1 MAYEKIQITPHE
13 DIELHIERNPIELFL
28 TLPKNG
34 ITKNTGLIF
43 VVNEF
48 GSLPDSPEYLE
59 KLHPTLATEHNCAVA
74 SISYFGIYR
83 NKQMDLSDSFIRNL
97 NRIYNLKFTQ
107 DTFKGSND
115 YFDAYRIIAQAVA
128 ERGIT
133 SVDPRCQPLM
143 ITGRGEYQSWGF
155 LPALDCLTAVGKI
168 LKQYPQINTKRLYAF
183 GQYYGGYVA
192 SLMGKYAPNTFATII
207 NKSGYSRI
215 ETRHILT
222 GETME
227 QDLTVSFKLTGLNYD
242 FTMAVC
248 SNNPWTIYEETAKT
262 YFSDAHRAIR
272 SMLQKDHFS
281 DSPTNYIL
289 FSEKNDDA
297 YVRHMDAQVDAMKE
311 AVNIFYEKIDSYENQ
326 SIQKATA
333 FYSYV
338 HDHYSDSYCKD
349 LPSTDFSLNSEKIF
363 DCAGKKYK
371 FKYSDDFSVKVNIS

>member
-1 MAYEKIQITPHE
+1 MAYEKIRIKPHK
-13 DIELHIERNPIELFL
+13 DIELHVERSPIELYL
-28 TLPKNG
+28 TLPEDG
-34 ITKNTGLIF
+34 IKKDTGLIF
-43 VVNEF
+43 IVNEF

-59 KLHPTLATEHNCAVA
+59 KLHPTLAKEYHCAVA
-74 SISYFGIYR
+74 SVSYFGIYR
-83 NKQMDLSDSFIRNL
+83 NKQMNL
-97 NRIYNLKFTQ
+97 NDAFIQNLNHIYNLKFTQ
-107 DTFKGSND
+107 DTFIGSKD

-133 SVDPRCQPLM
+133 SVDLRCQPLM
-143 ITGRGEYQSWGF
+143 ITGRDEYQSWGF
-155 LPALDCLTAVGKI
+155 LPALDCLTAVGEI
-168 LKQYPQINTKRLYAF
+168 LKRYPQINTKRLYAF

-222 GETME
+222 GETLE

-248 SNNPWTIYEETAKT
+248 SNNPWTIYDETNKT

-289 FSEKNDDA
+289 FSEENDDA
-297 YVRHMDAQVDAMKE
+297 YVSHMDAQVEAMKE
-311 AVNIFYEKIDSYENQ
+311 SVNIFYEKIDSYENQ

-333 FYSYV
+333 FYRYV
-338 HDHYSDSYCKD
+338 HDHYSDSFSKD
-349 LPSTDFSLNSEKIF
+349 FPSTDFSLNSIKTF
-363 DCAGKKYK
+363 NCTGKKYK
-371 FKYSDDFSVKVNIS
+371 FQYSDDFTIKASII